1 MKAQLVSLQ
10 KFKTDYF
17 KKYQDLLIR
26 ESGFFFAENRMEFFR
41 STLLQFIS
49 KSPYDTFED
58 FLNYLSNTSPGK
70 LLLQQMMDEITIG
83 ETFFFRNMPQLDT
96 FKEYVIP
103 ELIKAKRSTGVP
115 IIKIWSAGCSSG
127 EEVYTNAMLLL
138 ENLPNPNTWEI
149 HILGTDINRR
159 FLRIAEEGIY
169 KGTRPE
175 KHVDQALL
183 QKYFTYADGQYRINN
198 ELKNIVKFAHH
209 NLIQSPYDMFEM
221 IDADVIFCRN
231 VTIYFNT
238 ETTRMIINKF
248 YDCLRDKGYL
258 FLGHSETL
266 WKICDKFRVYDFPK
280 GFIYQK
286 DLYHRDRHAESN
298 TTHAAIPEINLN
310 LMHQIKDTGY
320 SSKTPFSLES
330 LHPSS
335 PASLSTEE
343 IDSDLL
349 ENLMKIDTK
358 YHEGCILFENK
369 DFEGAL
375 KCFDEIIVKDSS
387 YLIAHFA
394 KATILS
400 NQGKYQEALK
410 AFQHLINADN
420 LFLEAYYL
428 QSILYIKL
436 QDLPKA
442 ISTLQKVIYIDPNH
456 ALGYFNLATLYNDC
470 GKPVQSKL
478 AWTNLKRVCQLHAK
492 TAIVPLSDNMTYET
506 LETLA
511 DRCLSE
517 FK

>member
-10 KFKTDYF
+10 KFKNDYF

-26 ESGFFFAENRMEFFR
+26 EYGFFFAENRMEVFR
-41 STLLQFIS
+41 SILLQFLT

-58 FLNYLSNTSPGK
+58 FLNYLSNTTPGK
-70 LLLQQMMDEITIG
+70 MLLQQMMDEITIG
-83 ETFFFRNMPQLDT
+83 ETFFFRNVPQLDT
-96 FKEYVIP
+96 FREYVIP
-103 ELIKAKRSTGVP
+103 ELVRAKRSSGVQT
-115 IIKIWSAGCSSG
+115 IKIWSAGCATG

-138 ENLPNPNTWEI
+138 ENLPNPGTWQI
-149 HILGTDINRR
+149 YILGTDINRK
-159 FLRIAEEGIY
+159 FLKIAEEGIY
-169 KGTRPE
+169 RGNRPQ

-183 QKYFTYADGQYRINN
+183 QKYFTYEDGQYKVKN
-198 ELKNIVKFAHH
+198 ELRNIVKFAHH
-209 NLIQSPYDMFEM
+209 NLIQNPYDMYEM

-248 YDCLRDKGYL
+248 YDCLRDKGFL

-266 WKICDKFRVYDFPK
+266 WKICDKFRVHDFPK

-286 DLYHRDRHAESN
+286 DLYHRDRNVESN

-310 LMHQIKDTGY
+310 LMHQIKDTGHTPKSPFSVDSRY
-320 SSKTPFSLES
+320 LNHTPFPAEDT
-330 LHPSS
+330 S
-335 PASLSTEE
+335 P
-343 IDSDLL
+343 DML
-349 ENLMKIDTK
+349 ENLMKVDTR
-358 YHEGCILFENK
+358 YNEGCILFENK
-369 DFEGAL
+369 DFDGAL
-375 KCFDEIIVKDSS
+375 KCFDEIIRLDPN

-410 AFQHLINADN
+410 AFQHLINVDN

-436 QDLPKA
+436 QDLPRA
-442 ISTLQKVIYIDPNH
+442 ISALQKVIYIDPDH
-456 ALGYFNLATLYNDC
+456 ALSYFNLATLYNDC
-470 GKPVQSKL
+470 GKLNQSRL
-478 AWTNLKRVCQLHAK
+478 AWTNLKRVCQLHSK
-492 TAIVPLSDNMTYET
+492 TDVVPLSDNLTYET

-511 DRCLSE
+511 DRML
-517 FK
+517 